1 MRLVRIDVRKS
12 ASSELIR
19 AVSAAIYTAM
29 VEIAKVPVHDKFQIV
44 TRHDDDEIIFPSE
57 GYLGNAYSTDLIII
71 QILWL
76 GGRSKDIKRAFF
88 TRVSDD
94 IHAKQNIRKED
105 VIIVLSDNAREDWS
119 FGGGEMQYGS
129 P

>member
-1 MRLVRIDVRKS
+1 MPLVRIDVRKS
-12 ASSELIR
+12 ASSDLIR
-19 AVSAAIYTAM
+19 AVSDAVYTAM

-44 TRHDDDEIIFPSE
+44 TRHEDGDIIFPVE
-57 GYLGNAYSTDLIII
+57 GYLGNAYSSDLIMI
-71 QILWL
+71 QIIWL

-88 TRVSDD
+88 TRVVDD
-94 IHAKQNIRKED
+94 IHSKQNIRKED